1 MSSDGATRQPTGDQA
16 VDQVLGQLD
25 EMTDKTLDEQI
36 EVGERVH
43 AVLQSRLADL
53 AQE

>member
-1 MSSDGATRQPTGDQA
+1 MSPDGATRQPSGDQA
-16 VDQVLGQLD
+16 VDQVLRQLD
-25 EMTDKTLDEQI
+25 DVTDANLDEQI